1 MSTESA
7 QPPPGAPVPTLY
19 EWAGGAPAFERLTDV
34 FYGRVRQDPVLA
46 PVFEHMSPEHAT
58 RVAHFIAEVFGG
70 PPAYSSAR
78 GGHATMIRQHLGRR
92 LTEAQRARWV
102 QLIGVAA
109 DDAALPDDPEFRS
122 AFIAYVEWG
131 TRIALANS
139 QPGAEPP
146 PEAPVPRWGWG
157 EAPPYYGQG
166 DAGVGVLH
174 GKSRTDCG

>member
-7 QPPPGAPVPTLY
+7 QPAPGAPVPTLY

-58 RVAHFIAEVFGG
+58 RVARFIAEVFGG
-70 PPAYSSAR
+70 PPAYSAAR

-102 QLIGVAA
+102 QLLGESA
-109 DDAALPDDPEFRS
+109 DAAGLPADPEFRS
-122 AFIAYVEWG
+122 AFMAYIEWG
-131 TRIALANS
+131 TRIAVLNS
-139 QPGAEPP
+139 QPGAAAVED
-146 PEAPVPRWGWG
+146 APMPAWGWG
-157 EAPPYYGQG
+157 EVGGPYRG
-166 DAGVGVLH
+166 
-174 GKSRTDCG
+174 